1 MNNSLDDK
9 QRILFAELYRLTNYI
24 KDETKALTKTNELIL
39 TGMEWDTLTN
49 AANSIIDTAREI
61 QKRAVQIQSQAAG
74 FIVNGPYPGQTPGK
88 TPLESAADTEEA
100 GA

>member
-1 MNNSLDDK
+1 MMYSLDVK
-9 QRILFAELYRLTNYI
+9 QRILFAELYRLTDYI

-49 AANSIIDTAREI
+49 AANRIIDTTREI
-61 QKRAVQIQSQAAG
+61 QKRAVQIQSQAAE